1 MKEALANGHVIE
13 SLQAQRELDMAE
25 GILLGLRRCG
35 PAAAYRE
42 LLGVAKRDRL
52 GVNGFAAALVRNHTK
67 RRTSV
72 TRTTGTIRRQPC
84 THLDSAVTA
93 LQRSRKAMK
102 FALTVMSYAA
112 LQFALL
118 WAYFSLMMNGT
129 L

>member
-25 GILLGLRRCG
+25 GIRLELRRG

-42 LLGVAKRDRL
+42 LSGAAKRDRL

-84 THLDSAVTA
+84 THLDNAVTA
-93 LQRSRKAMK
+93 LQRS
-102 FALTVMSYAA
+102 
-112 LQFALL
+112 
-118 WAYFSLMMNGT
+118 
-129 L
+129 